1 MSHFDYGYFSHSK
14 GTTRRDKP
22 KLQRKKLMKN
32 RDIVNRIIANR
43 FDNKY
48 YDGKRIN
55 GYGGFKYDGRWKIF
69 LPKIIKKYKL
79 NKNSR
84 VLDLGAKKGFF
95 IKDLEDLVPGVK
107 VIGVED
113 HKYPIKNSLPSVRRK
128 IKYIKNYYDLKYKKN
143 YFDFVHAHNSIYRFN
158 LRDFIKIIKKI
169 NYISKKSHIT
179 IPSYEKN
186 EERIKFLDWSL
197 HGGIIFS
204 KKEWK
209 KMFKYLK
216 YKGDYYFSGSKSYNL

>member
-14 GTTRRDKP
+14 RTARRDKP

-95 IKDLEDLVPGVK
+95 IKDLEDLLPGIK

-113 HKYPIKNSLPSVRRK
+113 HKYPIIADHIGGNK
-128 IKYIKNYYDLKYKKN
+128 
-143 YFDFVHAHNSIYRFN
+143 SIRVLF
-158 LRDFIKIIKKI
+158 
-169 NYISKKSHIT
+169 
-179 IPSYEKN
+179 
-186 EERIKFLDWSL
+186 
-197 HGGIIFS
+197 
-204 KKEWK
+204 
-209 KMFKYLK
+209 
-216 YKGDYYFSGSKSYNL
+216 GSILTK